1 MSIRKRGNKFTVKIY
16 DRKTPGNQRWI
27 GTFATEEEARDAE
40 RAATAGITPAARA
53 RTVGEWSTVWLRD
66 YARSAPATRRTYA
79 YAAKQI
85 LADIGDVMLARID
98 RPTARRLA
106 RQWPTN
112 TARVARTMF
121 GDAARDGLIASN
133 PFTELRLETPKGRK
147 DLDALTEPEI
157 RDLAEAA
164 FAALG
169 EYGTEFRALII
180 FLGYVGCRPGEACC
194 IRRADVDVERAEC
207 TIRFTVDGEGGEK
220 PPKNGKPRVVT
231 IPPPALAALTDVPP
245 RLDSPYL
252 FHSARGRR
260 LSKGSLSY
268 AFRVVRQ
275 RWGKRDK
282 LELYELR
289 HACATLLME
298 RGLPPHV
305 VANQLG
311 HTDGGALVQRLYGH
325 PSERGMRDQVR
336 LAFAGWGADG
346 EHRRDESPGNSGV
359 SHPL

>member
-1 MSIRKRGNKFTVKIY
+1 MAIRKRGDKFTVKVY
-16 DRKTPGNQRWI
+16 DPKAPGRQRWI
-27 GTFATEEEARDAE
+27 GSFSTEEEARDAE
-40 RAATAGITPAARA
+40 RAATTGIAPSARA
-53 RTVGEWSTVWLRD
+53 RTVREWSVVWLRD
-66 YARSAPATRRTYA
+66 YERPAPATRRTYA

-85 LADIGDVMLARID
+85 VADIGEMALARID

-121 GDAARDGLIASN
+121 GDAARDGLIAAN

-147 DLDALTEPEI
+147 DLDALTEAEI
-157 RDLAEAA
+157 QDLADSAVDT
-164 FAALG
+164 LG
-169 EYGTEFRALII
+169 DYGTEFRALIL

-194 IRRADVDVERAEC
+194 IRRDDIDVERAEC

-220 PPKNGKPRVVT
+220 PPKNGRPRVVT
-231 IPPPALAALTDVPP
+231 IPPPALQALATVPP
-245 RLDSPYL
+245 RVDSPYL
-252 FHSARGRR
+252 FHSTSGKR
-260 LSKGSLSY
+260 LSKSTLSY

-275 RWGKRDK
+275 RWGKRSK

-325 PSERGMRDQVR
+325 PSERNMRDQVR
-336 LAFAGWGADG
+336 MAFSGWGA
-346 EHRRDESPGNSGV
+346 ERAQQPNASRARRRSSSSE
-359 SHPL
+359 

>member
-1 MSIRKRGNKFTVKIY
+1 MAIRKRGTRYTVKVY
-16 DRKTPGNQRWI
+16 DPKAPGHQRWI

-40 RAATAGITPAARA
+40 RHATTGIAPSARA
-53 RTVGEWSTVWLRD
+53 RTVREWSIVWLRD
-66 YARSAPATRRTYA
+66 YPRPAPATRRTYA
-79 YAAKQI
+79 YAAEQI
-85 LADIGDVMLARID
+85 VADIGDLVLARID

-112 TARVARTMF
+112 TARVARAMF
-121 GDAARDGLIASN
+121 SDAARDGLIMSN
-133 PFTELRLETPKGRK
+133 PFTDLRLETPKGRK

-157 RDLAEAA
+157 RELADAA
-164 FAALG
+164 VPALRG
-169 EYGTEFRALII
+169 YGTEFRALIL

-207 TIRFTVDGEGGEK
+207 TIRFSLDGEGGEK
-220 PPKNGKPRVVT
+220 RPKNGKPRVVT
-231 IPPPALAALTDVPP
+231 IPPPALTALANVPP

-252 FHSARGRR
+252 FHSARGHR
-260 LSKGSLSY
+260 LTKGSLSY

-336 LAFAGWGADG
+336 LAFSGWGADR
-346 EHRRDESPGNSGV
+346 EQPPDKPRGNSGV
-359 SHPL
+359 SHPS

>member
-16 DRKTPGNQRWI
+16 DPKAPGNQRWL

-40 RAATAGITPAARA
+40 QAATIGIAPSARA
-53 RTVGEWSTVWLRD
+53 RTVSEWSAVWLRD

-79 YAAKQI
+79 YATKQI
-85 LADIGDVMLARID
+85 VADVGDLVLARID

-106 RQWPTN
+106 RQWPN
-112 TARVARTMF
+112 GTARVARTMF
-121 GDAARDGLIASN
+121 GDAARDGLIAAN
-133 PFTELRLETPKGRK
+133 PFTDLRLETPKGRK

-157 RDLAEAA
+157 RDLADAA
-164 FAALG
+164 VPALG
-169 EYGTEFRALII
+169 QYGAEFRALIM

-194 IRRADVDVERAEC
+194 IRRDDVNIERAEC

-220 PPKNGKPRVVT
+220 APKNGKPRVVT
-231 IPPPALAALTDVPP
+231 IPPPALAGLSDVPP

-252 FHSARGRR
+252 FHTARGKR
-260 LSKGSLSY
+260 LSKGTLSY
-268 AFRVVRQ
+268 AFRIVRQ

-282 LELYELR
+282 VELYELR

-298 RGLPPHV
+298 RSLPPHV

-346 EHRRDESPGNSGV
+346 VQRHNESPGNSGV

>member
-1 MSIRKRGNKFTVKIY
+1 MSIRKRGNKFTVKVY
-16 DRKTPGNQRWI
+16 DPKTPGNQRWI

-53 RTVGEWSTVWLRD
+53 RTVGEWSSVWLRD

-85 LADIGDVMLARID
+85 VADIGDLVLARID

-133 PFTELRLETPKGRK
+133 PFTQLRLETPRGRK

-164 FAALG
+164 VAALG
-169 EYGTEFRALII
+169 EYGTEFRALIM

-231 IPPPALAALTDVPP
+231 LPP
-245 RLDSPYL
+245 RFSVMCHPGLIVRICSTRPEVDGSPRVRCPTRSESSGSVGA
-252 FHSARGRR
+252 SAT
-260 LSKGSLSY
+260 SSSSTS
-268 AFRVVRQ
+268 
-275 RWGKRDK
+275 
-282 LELYELR
+282 
-289 HACATLLME
+289 CAT
-298 RGLPPHV
+298 R
-305 VANQLG
+305 
-311 HTDGGALVQRLYGH
+311 
-325 PSERGMRDQVR
+325 VR
-336 LAFAGWGADG
+336 
-346 EHRRDESPGNSGV
+346 RC
-359 SHPL
+359 

>member
-1 MSIRKRGNKFTVKIY
+1 MSIRKRGSKHTVKIY
-16 DRKTPGNQRWI
+16 DPRAPGRQRWI

-40 RAATAGITPAARA
+40 RAATTGIAPSARA
-53 RTVGEWSTVWLRD
+53 RTVQQWAIVWLRD
-66 YARSAPATRRTYA
+66 YARPAPATRRTYA
-79 YAAKQI
+79 YAVKRVV
-85 LADIGDVMLARID
+85 ADIGEVVLARID

-106 RQWPTN
+106 RQWPTS

-121 GDAARDGLIASN
+121 GDAARDGLIATN
-133 PFTELRLETPKGRK
+133 PFTNLRLETPKGRK

-157 RDLAEAA
+157 HGLADAA
-164 FAALG
+164 APALG
-169 EYGTEFRALII
+169 DYGTEFRALLL

-194 IRRADVDVERAEC
+194 LRRADVDVDRAEC

-220 PPKNGKPRVVT
+220 PPKNGKARVVT
-231 IPPPALAALTDVPP
+231 IPPPALAALSDVPP

-252 FHSARGRR
+252 FHSARGHR

-275 RWGKRDK
+275 RWGKRAK

-346 EHRRDESPGNSGV
+346 EQGGGKSSADHGR